1 VNSNHLSGVSAGN
14 IFTKAKIILSIMAT
28 AILGVTLTHNAYA
41 DTIKTFPILERLK
54 SQGKPLATETTKWMG
69 RWRGI
74 DLDNPAFKLDELS
87 GSTSVYLKIRK
98 PDASVKDGS
107 IAYGTFA
114 SQSGSSSPYSE
125 IAYLNLAAI
134 LGHDAL
140 FRPAVRYA
148 LGARARQAFKLLLD
162 NTVIPK
168 GDRLDNKNWVLRD
181 IATGKPLKG
190 CLKAKKL
197 NTYMAYDAIADIK
210 NDLPRKT
217 NPIIAALQA
226 GNAQPKAN
234 QNLVLLPGYNAN
246 LLQLA
251 REYSIIMTLY
261 VIFQQWDRYSGANVV
276 LATDKTG
283 IAHFYSTDNGGATL
297 DKDPAQ
303 VLLNLKTFSRYDRK
317 TIQQLKALYGF
328 LVTPSKG
335 FLSYKNAE
343 TFVVDLGLYSGLKP
357 AEYAVILKQNLRLLL
372 NQVAKVERQ
381 FGNKAYLP

>member
-1 VNSNHLSGVSAGN
+1 
-14 IFTKAKIILSIMAT
+14 MAMVT
-28 AILGVTLTHNAYA
+28 LGVAPTDNAYA
-41 DTIKTFPILERLK
+41 DTVKTFPILERLK
-54 SQGKPLATETTKWMG
+54 SQGKPLATETTKWMN

-74 DLDNPAFKLDELS
+74 DLDNPVFKLDELS
-87 GSTSVYLKIRK
+87 GSTAVYLKIRK

-114 SQSGSSSPYSE
+114 SQGGSSNPYSE
-125 IAYLNLAAI
+125 LAYFNLAAI
-134 LGHDAL
+134 LGHDGL

-148 LGARARQAFKLLLD
+148 LGSRARQAFKLLLD
-162 NTVIPK
+162 NTAIPK
-168 GDRLDNKNWVLRD
+168 GNRLDNKNWVLRD

-197 NTYMAYDAIADIK
+197 DTNKAYDAIADIK
-210 NDLPRKT
+210 NNLPRKT

-226 GNAQPKAN
+226 GNPQPKSS
-234 QNLVLLPGYNAN
+234 QKFEPLLGYKAN
-246 LLQLA
+246 LLQLT
-251 REYSIIMTLY
+251 REYSIIMTLD

-303 VLLNLKTFSRYDRK
+303 VLLNLKAFSRYDRK
-317 TIQQLKALYGF
+317 TIQQLRTLYGF
-328 LVTPSKG
+328 LVSPSKG
-335 FLSYKNAE
+335 FLGYKNAE
-343 TFVVDLGLYSGLKP
+343 AFVVDLGLYDGLKP
-357 AEYAVILKQNLRLLL
+357 AQYLAILKQNLRLLL
-372 NQVAKVERQ
+372 NQVANVERQ